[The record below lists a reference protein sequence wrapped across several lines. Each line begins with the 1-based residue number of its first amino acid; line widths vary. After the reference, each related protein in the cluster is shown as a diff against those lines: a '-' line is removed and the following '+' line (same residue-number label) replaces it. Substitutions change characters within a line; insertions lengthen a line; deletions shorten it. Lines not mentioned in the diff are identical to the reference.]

1 MPVLLLPFLGG
12 LAGSAHCVA
21 MCGSL
26 PLALSAGGAGLGRHL
41 LYNAGRLSSLV
52 FLGAMA
58 GAAGTAL
65 AAFGPLAIAERALAV
80 VAGTLMVLI
89 GLEMTG
95 AIPAVTAPGARLV
108 HRALGDLLGGV
119 VRSPSPAAPLALG
132 VLNAFL
138 PCQLIYAF
146 AAEAAATA
154 SAGGGALVMLAF
166 GLGTMPAMLG
176 LGASAHA
183 LRPWVRSRL
192 TLVTALLVVL
202 FGAVTIARGLAGHA
216 LHHH

>member
-1 MPVLLLPFLGG
+1 MTVLLLPFLGG

-26 PLALSAGGAGLGRHL
+26 PLALAAGRPGLARHL

-52 FLGAMA
+52 FLGAL
-58 GAAGTAL
+58 AGTAGTSL
-65 AAFGPLAIAERALAV
+65 SALGPLALAERVLAV
-80 VAGTLMVLI
+80 VAGGLMVLI

-119 VRSPSPAAPLALG
+119 VRSPSAGAPLALG

-146 AAEAAATA
+146 AAQAAASASTA
-154 SAGGGALVMLAF
+154 GGALVMLAF
-166 GLGTMPAMLG
+166 GLGTVPAMLG
-176 LGASAHA
+176 LGLGSHA
-183 LRPWVRSRL
+183 LWPWLRGRL
-192 TLVTALLVVL
+192 GLVTALLVVL
-202 FGAVTIARGLAGHA
+202 FGAVTIARGLAGPA

>member
-1 MPVLLLPFLGG
+1 MTGLVLPFLGG

-26 PLALSAGGAGLGRHL
+26 PLALAAGRPGLARHL

-52 FLGAMA
+52 FLGALA
-58 GAAGTAL
+58 GTAGTAL
-65 AAFGPLAIAERALAV
+65 AGLGPLAVAERVLAV
-80 VAGTLMVLI
+80 VAGGLMVLI
-89 GLEMTG
+89 GLEMAG
-95 AIPAVTAPGARLV
+95 AIRPVTAPGARLV
-108 HRALGDLLGGV
+108 HRTLGELLGGV
-119 VRSPSPAAPLALG
+119 VRSPSATAPLALG

-146 AAEAAATA
+146 ASQAAATA
-154 SAGGGALVMLAF
+154 SAAGGAVVMLAF

-176 LGASAHA
+176 LGVGSHA
-183 LRPWVRSRL
+183 LRPWVRGRL

-202 FGAVTIARGLAGHA
+202 FGAITVARGLAGPA